1 MNPFEIRAKL
11 VEQAQDYLERQ
22 YEINI
27 EFAKKAFDELV
38 KQGQKIEA
46 DWKEY
51 APKMYNFEE
60 VIKEA
65 NKLYGF
71 VKDAK

>member
-1 MNPFEIRAKL
+1 MNPFEIRAQL
-11 VEQAQDYLERQ
+11 LEQAQEYLERQ

-38 KQGQKIEA
+38 KQGQKIET

-65 NKLYGF
+65 GKLYGF
-71 VKDAK
+71 VQNAK